1 MLLCSPLHGTTIA
14 VVNRAEVYEGH
25 PFVVEAAVAIGG
37 PKAQPVCGDQA
48 AVNSILR
55 LSTTMPVLC
64 LVWSQGIK
72 VFRFANRIP
81 LLFEAGS
88 DVGTVVATKKI
99 KCV

>member
-48 AVNSILR
+48 AVNDACA
-55 LSTTMPVLC
+55 LS
-64 LVWSQGIK
+64 G
-72 VFRFANRIP
+72 
-81 LLFEAGS
+81 
-88 DVGTVVATKKI
+88 VVAGHQSVSVCQPYSVI
-99 KCV
+99 IRGWIRCGHCCGD